1 MTPMDAEGNEDRQ
14 FDLDAEDPDDDR
26 EGAVAV
32 ETETG
37 LLVYEPGRP
46 DAWIHADCER
56 DVRE

>member
-1 MTPMDAEGNEDRQ
+1 MTPMDAAGDEDRQ
-14 FDLDAEDPDDDR
+14 FELDAGDEGDDR
-26 EGAVAV
+26 DGAVAL

>member
-1 MTPMDAEGNEDRQ
+1 MMPKDVAREDDAQ
-14 FDLDAEDPDDDR
+14 QAETTRD
-26 EGAVAV
+26 GAVAI

>member
-1 MTPMDAEGNEDRQ
+1 MTPMDAAGDEDRQ
-14 FDLDAEDPDDDR
+14 FDRDAGDARD
-26 EGAVAV
+26 GAVAI

-56 DVRE
+56 DVTE

>member
-1 MTPMDAEGNEDRQ
+1 MTPMDAEGDENRHLDR
-14 FDLDAEDPDDDR
+14 DAEDADAH

-56 DVRE
+56 DVTE

>member
-1 MTPMDAEGNEDRQ
+1 MMPDDVAREDA
-14 FDLDAEDPDDDR
+14 DPDETTRD
-26 EGAVAV
+26 GAVAI

-56 DVRE
+56 DVRK

>member
-1 MTPMDAEGNEDRQ
+1 MDAEGDENRHLDR
-14 FDLDAEDPDDDR
+14 DAEDADAH

-56 DVRE
+56 DVTE